1 MCLRVSYDVDFAH
14 TKKRKKK
21 HISNIH
27 TFAYQLDV
35 SALDWRWRR
44 RRLQSIYFLYM
55 RTKRSVHA
63 RTFNAHRQYILSV
76 LCVVVVVVKKAHTNT
91 HTHEYKL
98 TNEQWT
104 IVCIK
109 TFNEFIFIKGKFNA
123 FALCVH
129 THARAQIRRMF
140 PTSSHMPRVNSICVL
155 CLHITN
161 VRRGDAV
168 RALICPNGHTIN
180 LSNLILKYKITM

>member
-1 MCLRVSYDVDFAH
+1 MMSILH
-14 TKKRKKK
+14 IPKKRKKK

-76 LCVVVVVVKKAHTNT
+76 LCVVVVVKKAHTNT

-129 THARAQIRRMF
+129 THTLTLAHKYVECSQHHRICRAWTRF
-140 PTSSHMPRVNSICVL
+140 VFCVFIL
-155 CLHITN
+155 QTCA
-161 VRRGDAV
+161 AV
-168 RALICPNGHTIN
+168 TQFERLFAPMGIP
-180 LSNLILKYKITM
+180 